1 MLLAEMV
8 GNSRFLKRPRTKEG
22 RPQHPPDSLMQRAQ
36 DQLPDGPD
44 EAGGCSSARLL
55 KELYNRE
62 SGAYNL
68 LHVWLWQVFMKKLNT
83 AFLHKAKALLQR
95 GAYRG
100 ESE

>member
-1 MLLAEMV
+1 
-8 GNSRFLKRPRTKEG
+8 
-22 RPQHPPDSLMQRAQ
+22 MQRAQ

-44 EAGGCSSARLL
+44 EAEGRSSARLL
-55 KELYNRE
+55 KELYNCE